1 MTADTIIESKILP
14 PKEGIKTNERQM
26 RRMKKTLAILT
37 AMILVLTLMT
47 SAMAAT
53 FVPLAS
59 GDRDSGGS
67 TRVAG
72 MQRRLIALGFL
83 RDKADGRF
91 GPKTLAA
98 LQAFQRANNL
108 VVTGVY
114 HAEDDGILSSA
125 SAVNANGTTGNVST
139 SSSSTNRSTSSSRS
153 SNRNTTPDNTP
164 DNTRNTPDN
173 TRNTPDNT

>member
-1 MTADTIIESKILP
+1 
-14 PKEGIKTNERQM
+14 
-26 RRMKKTLAILT
+26 MKKILAILT
-37 AMILVLTLMT
+37 ALILVMTLMT

-59 GDRDSGGS
+59 GDRDSSGS
-67 TRVAG
+67 TRIAS
-72 MQRRLIALGFL
+72 MQRRLIDLGFL

-98 LQAFQRANNL
+98 LQAFQKANNL

-125 SAVNANGTTGNVST
+125 SAVNANGTTGSVPTTTTTTST
-139 SSSSTNRSTSSSRS
+139 GSRGSSSSRTGS
-153 SNRNTTPDNTP
+153 RNTTP

-173 TRNTPDNT
+173 T

>member
-1 MTADTIIESKILP
+1 
-14 PKEGIKTNERQM
+14 
-26 RRMKKTLAILT
+26 MKKTLAMLT
-37 AMILVLTLMT
+37 AMILVLALMT
-47 SAMAAT
+47 SAMAAA

-72 MQRRLIALGFL
+72 MQRRLIELGFL

-98 LQAFQRANNL
+98 LQAFQRANEL

-125 SAVNANGTTGNVST
+125 SALNVNGTTGNVAT
-139 SSSSTNRSTSSSRS
+139 ATTASSSSSGSSTRGTTSSRTSR
-153 SNRNTTPDNTP
+153 NNTTP

>member
-1 MTADTIIESKILP
+1 
-14 PKEGIKTNERQM
+14 
-26 RRMKKTLAILT
+26 MKKTLALLT
-37 AMILVLTLMT
+37 ALILVLALMT

-59 GDRDSGGS
+59 GDRDTAGS

-72 MQRRLIALGFL
+72 MQRRLIDLGFL

-114 HAEDDGILSSA
+114 HAEDDGILASA
-125 SAVNANGTTGNVST
+125 SAINANGTTGNVPTTTTST
-139 SSSSTNRSTSSSRS
+139 SSSSRTGSSSRTS
-153 SNRNTTPDNTP
+153 SRNTTP